1 MLKPDYVVGLTDGEG
16 SFTVFIRDPDKKS
29 AKIKRRAV
37 AEPKFY
43 LKLIEKDKEIL
54 YELQRFF
61 DCGKVY
67 FQKDSRPN
75 HQNCYRYEVVR
86 RSDLEKIIIPFF
98 RRYQLKLNSKR
109 KDFKLFADLLKRI
122 QKGEHLNESGLRKL
136 FNLKRLMH

>member
-1 MLKPDYVVGLTDGEG
+1 MLKPDYIVGLTDGEG
-16 SFTVFIRDPDKKS
+16 SFTVFIRDPDRKS
-29 AKIKRRAV
+29 VKIKRRAV

-43 LKLIEKDKEIL
+43 LKLIEKDKNIL
-54 YELQRFF
+54 YELQKSFG
-61 DCGKVY
+61 CGKVY

-86 RSDLEKIIIPFF
+86 RNDLEKIIIPFF
-98 RRYQLKLNSKR
+98 RKYQLKLNSKR

-122 QKGEHLNESGLRKL
+122 QRGEHLNKSGLRKL